1 MCPNNKCGYDKLPEP
16 VKGSVAKKSVYY
28 ASTAVSALSI
38 ALLCSLNFDDSV
50 SLGVI
55 ALVYIALFISF
66 VVSLL
71 VISYFNNPYRFR
83 RNKFAI
89 GYMISEYVY
98 NVLHPS
104 KYWDKFKSSH
114 TLSDRLDLIFL
125 SGLNKFDKIEA
136 RRSCVNRHRSYR

>member
-1 MCPNNKCGYDKLPEP
+1 MCSNNKCDYDKLPDSVE
-16 VKGSVAKKSVYY
+16 GSVVKKSVYY
-28 ASTAVSALSI
+28 ASMAVAALSI

-55 ALVYIALFISF
+55 ALVYIALLIAF

-83 RNKFAI
+83 RTKFAI

-98 NVLHPS
+98 NTLHPS
-104 KYWDKFKSSH
+104 KYWDRFKSFH
-114 TLSDRLDLIFL
+114 TFSDRLDLIFL
-125 SGLNKFDKIEA
+125 SGLNKFDKIES
-136 RRSCVNRHRSYR
+136 RRSYRNHHSQR